1 MSNRKELTFG
11 AGLWMFGQF
20 VDRYATDAY
29 GPPVGVLEAI
39 DRAGQ
44 VGDMVA
50 LDINYP
56 FDEGVTTDQVRKSL
70 ERNRL
75 RCYAITPPI
84 PGRLRGPLALLRG
97 RGARSSP
104 LLSTCDSGSS
114 ASSKSRAHACS
125 SAMLQTRCS
134 QSRQWA

>member
-1 MSNRKELTFG
+1 MPPMPM
-11 AGLWMFGQF
+11 A
-20 VDRYATDAY
+20 
-29 GPPVGVLEAI
+29 PVGVLEAI

>member
-44 VGDMVA
+44 VGDIVA

-56 FDEGVTTDQVRKSL
+56 FDEGVTTD
-70 ERNRL
+70 
-75 RCYAITPPI
+75 
-84 PGRLRGPLALLRG
+84 
-97 RGARSSP
+97 
-104 LLSTCDSGSS
+104 
-114 ASSKSRAHACS
+114 
-125 SAMLQTRCS
+125 
-134 QSRQWA
+134 